1 MAHICSFFLQRN
13 LKLKQK
19 YTGPFIKPCHGEE
32 RERERERER
41 GGKEVETAKMTI
53 SLFLSALISLEDK

>member
-1 MAHICSFFLQRN
+1 MWRVAHICSFFLQRN

-41 GGKEVETAKMTI
+41 RERGRDSK
-53 SLFLSALISLEDK
+53 DDH